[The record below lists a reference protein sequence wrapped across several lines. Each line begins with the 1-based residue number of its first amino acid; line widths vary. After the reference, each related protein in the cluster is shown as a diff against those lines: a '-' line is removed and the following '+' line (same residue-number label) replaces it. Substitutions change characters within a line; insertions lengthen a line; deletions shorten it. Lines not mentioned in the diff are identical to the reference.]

1 MIRNIALSSEAHPGS
16 IVRSIPRHFP
26 PIRDSILLFG
36 GTVVAIQ
43 LAFRFFVEGQVSAL
57 WPATGVVVAATLLSP
72 KRLWPG
78 VMAVFVL
85 AYVPTFLSLG
95 VPLSDTLVLAF
106 VNLAEVWLFAW
117 LFTRTLRG
125 PPRLTTSREAIW
137 FVLITALVAGTSGLA
152 GGAVRSL
159 YYATPFWV
167 GWLSWWI
174 GDGFGILLV
183 APAILVWALPAHRKA
198 LGMAS
203 PFRMVEMTVLT
214 FLLLAS
220 ANYAFGAAPGS
231 LLSPAQFPYVTIPFL
246 MWAAFRFGVVG
257 ASSGAVLISVVAG
270 WNTMSGR
277 GPFAAVDGLV
287 GPDVLSLQVFL
298 GVKTVFAL
306 MAATVT
312 TELRNT
318 KKDLG
323 RSNIEN
329 IRTANARLK
338 ASEQQS
344 RALLESA
351 QDGIVVTDRQGVILL
366 INAQTRAMF
375 GYDAEE
381 LIGNPVELLVPATQ
395 QAAHRAQRV
404 AYGAEPTMRPMGK
417 DLDLRGRRKD
427 GSEFPVEISLSPT
440 RVGEDLMIMAVVRDV
455 TERKAL
461 ERQFHAAQ
469 RMDAV
474 GQLAGGIAH
483 DFNNILTIISGCSS
497 LLQDQLPAG
506 SPMQASVRAQSK
518 ASERGAALT
527 RQLLAFGRKQRF
539 DPKVLKLNDAISELH
554 MVLRR
559 TLGEDIDL
567 ITLLASKGYVEA
579 DPAQLEQVIVNLA
592 VNARHAMPQGG
603 KLEIRTSD
611 VELDE
616 ARASELQEV
625 SPGRYSLLTVSD
637 SGTGMDPDT
646 VVRIFEPFFTT
657 KERGEG
663 TGLGLAAVYGIVKQS
678 KGAISVE
685 SKRIFEPF
693 FTTKERGE
701 GTGLGLAAVYGIV
714 KQSKG
719 AISVESKPGVGT
731 VFDIFLPQVPSA
743 VLDSREALSDE
754 EVPFSEGRILLVEDD
769 EDVRVLTAKILRA
782 RGYSVLD
789 VTGAGQAK
797 SAVEGGPPFDLVL
810 TDVVMP
816 KTSGPELV
824 ERLRT
829 RDSDFKVLY
838 MSGYSDNTS
847 KAYRLVGGSELLD
860 KPFTPAD
867 LLRKV
872 HEVLR
877 GS

>member
-1 MIRNIALSSEAHPGS
+1 M
-16 IVRSIPRHFP
+16 
-26 PIRDSILLFG
+26 
-36 GTVVAIQ
+36 Q
-43 LAFRFFVEGQVSAL
+43 LAFRFFEEGGIAVL
-57 WPATGVVVAATLLSP
+57 WPASGVAVAATLLSP

-78 VMAVFVL
+78 VMAVFLL
-85 AYVPTFLSLG
+85 AYVSAMLFSG
-95 VPLSDTLVLAF
+95 RSDTLVFAS
-106 VNLAEVWLFAW
+106 VINLAQVWLFAS
-117 LFTRTLRG
+117 LLTRALRG
-125 PPRLTTSREAIW
+125 PATLTTSREAIW
-137 FVLITALVAGTSGLA
+137 FLLITVLVTGATGLA
-152 GGAVRSL
+152 AGVMRSF
-159 YYATPFWV
+159 YDQTSFWI

-183 APAILVWALPAHRKA
+183 APAILVWALPTHRKT
-198 LGMAS
+198 LGMTS

-214 FLLLAS
+214 FLLFAS

-257 ASSGAVLISVVAG
+257 ATSGAVLISVVAG
-270 WNTMSGR
+270 WNTMTGR
-277 GPFAAVDGLV
+277 GPFASVDGLD
-287 GPDVLSLQVFL
+287 GPDVLSLQIFL

-318 KKDLG
+318 KKDLE

-329 IRTANARLK
+329 IRMANARLK
-338 ASEQQS
+338 ASEQQI

-351 QDGIVVTDRQGVILL
+351 QDGIVVTDRQGEILL

-375 GYDAEE
+375 GYDTEE

-395 QAAHRAQRV
+395 QAAHRAKRV
-404 AYGAEPTMRPMGK
+404 PYCAEPTRRPMGK
-417 DLDLRGRRKD
+417 GLELRGRRKD

-455 TERKAL
+455 TERKVL

-483 DFNNILTIISGCSS
+483 DFNNILTVISGYSS

-506 SPMQASVRAQSK
+506 SPMQTSLRAQSK

-567 ITLLASKGYVEA
+567 ITHLASKGYVEA

-625 SPGRYSLLTVSD
+625 APGRYSLLTVSD

-646 VVRIFEPFFTT
+646 VLRIFEPFFTT

-663 TGLGLAAVYGIVKQS
+663 TGLGLS
-678 KGAISVE
+678 
-685 SKRIFEPF
+685 
-693 FTTKERGE
+693 
-701 GTGLGLAAVYGIV
+701 AVYGIV

-719 AISVESKPGVGT
+719 AISVESKPGVGS

-743 VLDSREALSDE
+743 DLDSREALSDE
-754 EVPFSEGRILLVEDD
+754 EVPSSEGRILLVEDD
-769 EDVRVLTAKILRA
+769 EDLRVLTAKILRA
-782 RGYSVLD
+782 KGYSVLD

-824 ERLRT
+824 ERLRA
-829 RDSDFKVLY
+829 RGSEFKVLY
-838 MSGYSDNTS
+838 MSGYTDNTS
-847 KAYRLVGGSELLD
+847 KAHRLVGGSELLD